1 MLKRLFYRFGMIE
14 VKQKL
19 LFQHL
24 EIILDA
30 MSSVLSYNDL
40 DLSYVLRNKKEEK
53 EDDEDDVEDGD
64 EEELHES
71 TFAKQFVYFLLM
83 TSFNIG

>member
-1 MLKRLFYRFGMIE
+1 M
-14 VKQKL
+14 
-19 LFQHL
+19 
-24 EIILDA
+24 DA

-40 DLSYVLRNKKEEK
+40 DLSYVLKNKKERKGDDE
-53 EDDEDDVEDGD
+53 EDDD

>member
-40 DLSYVLRNKKEEK
+40 DLSYVLRYKKEEK

-83 TSFNIG
+83 TSFNIW

>member
-1 MLKRLFYRFGMIE
+1 M
-14 VKQKL
+14 
-19 LFQHL
+19 
-24 EIILDA
+24 DA

-40 DLSYVLRNKKEEK
+40 DLSYVLSNKKEEK
-53 EDDEDDVEDGD
+53 GDDDDYEEDDE
-64 EEELHES
+64 EEELHVS

>member
-1 MLKRLFYRFGMIE
+1 MNE

-53 EDDEDDVEDGD
+53 EDDEDNEEED

>member
-1 MLKRLFYRFGMIE
+1 MIE

-83 TSFNIG
+83 TSFNIW